1 MAELKNRL
9 VGADAS
15 LMKATFGPEITSG
28 ASVSGQWYKIEKR
41 SNTVLTAAGVA
52 EKIRAMAFTGWVIT
66 GATDAVI
73 FTADANGARAGT
85 YSVSFGATGA
95 AATGGLVQ
103 TTPGDGSTKEVRT
116 LTITTGALTEG
127 NIIITLND
135 VAFNKE
141 LRSSIFPIGYLV
153 GDLWL
158 GEGST
163 FTATDSAKLT
173 TFTEVADVTSF
184 SLEYSADEIEV
195 TVLADEVKK
204 YRRGKTDM
212 SGTVE
217 GINIISEMEKVGS
230 FINRFMRTVNATAG
244 NVSTLNEIDGDPLF
258 CQFYVQKDVTTPT
271 ETQAFLFAQVDLY
284 GTSLGASVADA
295 QSWSSNVRIIG
306 NDPILYFK
314 ANS

>member
-1 MAELKNRL
+1 MALKDRL
-9 VGADAS
+9 VGADATV
-15 LMKATFGPEITSG
+15 MKAAFGSELTSG
-28 ASVSGQWYKIEKR
+28 AAAAGFWYKIEKR
-41 SNTVLTAAGVA
+41 SNTTLAASAVA
-52 EKIRAMAFTGWVIT
+52 TKIRAMSFTGW
-66 GATDAVI
+66 AVSGTADTLI
-73 FTADANGARAGT
+73 FTASAYGNKAGT
-85 YSVSFGATGA
+85 FAANFGDTGI
-95 AATGGLVQ
+95 TSTLGFVE
-103 TTPGDGSTKEVRT
+103 TTPGDVAVYEVQTIILATGSLAEGTVSFT
-116 LTITTGALTEG
+116 LDGTVFTFEI
-127 NIIITLND
+127 
-135 VAFNKE
+135 
-141 LRSSIFPIGYLV
+141 RSSIFPIGYSA

-173 TFTEVADVTSF
+173 TFTEIADITSF
-184 SLEYSADEIEV
+184 TLEYSADEIEV

-217 GINIISEMEKVGS
+217 GINIISEMNKAGS
-230 FINRFMRTVNATAG
+230 FINRFMKIVSATAG
-244 NVSTLNEIDGDPLF
+244 NVATLNEIDGSALY
-258 CQFYVQKDVTTPT
+258 CQFYIQKDSLTVG
-271 ETQAFLFAQVDLY
+271 ETHAFLFAQVDLY